1 MNYQILI
8 LHGWG
13 SCSKNWAEVK
23 SYLENKGF
31 KVYVPD
37 LPGFGQNFPPKDVWS
52 IADYAEWVR
61 TYCKEKNL
69 QQFFLLG
76 HSFGGAISLKFSLK
90 YPEKVKKL
98 FLVAPAI
105 IRKKSLK
112 KEIIKKIV
120 KPFSFLPDAAKKIIY
135 IKILKS
141 DYPLKRGIMRDIF
154 LKVIKE
160 DQLED
165 CSGISVPTV
174 IIWGEKDDV
183 TPIKDAYLIHKKI
196 NGSKL
201 VIIKN
206 QKHDLNRKAP
216 LLLAE
221 RILENIE

>member
-112 KEIIKKIV
+112 KEIIKKIA
-120 KPFSFLPDAAKKIIY
+120 KSFSFLPESAKKIIY
-135 IKILKS
+135 IKIIKS
-141 DYPLKRGIMRDIF
+141 DYPLRKGIMRDIF
-154 LKVIKE
+154 VNIVKE
-160 DQLED
+160 DQLAN
-165 CSGISVPTV
+165 CSDISVPTV
-174 IIWGEKDDV
+174 IIWGKNDDITPLKDG
-183 TPIKDAYLIHKKI
+183 YLIRERIK
-196 NGSKL
+196 NSKL
-201 VIIKN
+201 VIIEGQGHN
-206 QKHDLNRKAP
+206 LNKKVP
-216 LLLAE
+216 ELLAQKV
-221 RILENIE
+221 LENI